1 MSIIVPLH
9 KWRSADP
16 AILIGRR
23 CIARTD
29 DDEERQACE
38 IAVNALLRWS
48 AEHDKEKEQQ

>member
-29 DDEERQACE
+29 QDVID
-38 IAVNALLRWS
+38 
-48 AEHDKEKEQQ
+48 HDPNTCFNSMSDGIRSLAIYGKE

>member
-1 MSIIVPLH
+1 MKITPQDGAV
-9 KWRSADP
+9 
-16 AILIGRR
+16 
-23 CIARTD
+23 CIAPE